1 MSHAPFLS
9 ARSLSSEVARCAP
22 YLWNHPIRPTFRSYV
37 STRDNRSTFLKVLH
51 SHENTWGKIS
61 HRTFVFID
69 HYTLPREVSL
79 EAERSLTVENAG
91 GKSAISEMFSIDYMV
106 KKYHANSIVLE
117 MEVVY
122 SIDYKMVDYIALVD
136 DIRVGVS
143 VTRAMG
149 FPTAAYFTSEDA
161 DRLLRK
167 KLNGLIVARNSVSKH
182 QSFIKSIL
190 HVWCQ
195 SPNIARLLKDS
206 FRRLDDNDFGL
217 DIKGVVILQLTVCQD
232 TRIYLNCL

>member
-1 MSHAPFLS
+1 
-9 ARSLSSEVARCAP
+9 
-22 YLWNHPIRPTFRSYV
+22 
-37 STRDNRSTFLKVLH
+37 
-51 SHENTWGKIS
+51 
-61 HRTFVFID
+61 
-69 HYTLPREVSL
+69 
-79 EAERSLTVENAG
+79 
-91 GKSAISEMFSIDYMV
+91 
-106 KKYHANSIVLE
+106 